1 MYCGSI
7 QINKPTTVSDLAR
20 VVKVYYTLKNSH
32 GVNLDYFY
40 SDVILS
46 LERHLNSLAEHRG
59 LNHYTALINS
69 GSDYNPELLVTA
81 IYVTEDRYC
90 DPGRIDD
97 TNDDLDSIVRSFLSI
112 VGYNLHD
119 AWVTYVDQLAKQQM
133 TDDDRTEIA
142 WLSFNIGQLKLEWEN
157 AHLQTQQRALRNKY
171 FENTGKYH
179 FQD

>member
-7 QINKPTTVSDLAR
+7 RLDQPTTVSDLAR
-20 VVKVYYTLKNSH
+20 VVKVYYMLTNSH
-32 GVNLDYFY
+32 GVKLDYFY
-40 SDVILS
+40 SDVILD
-46 LERHLNSLAEHRG
+46 LERHLNRLAESRG
-59 LNHYTALINS
+59 LKHYTALINS
-69 GSDYNPELLVTA
+69 GGDYNPELLVTA
-81 IYVTEDRYC
+81 IYVENDTYSIPDRISDC
-90 DPGRIDD
+90 
-97 TNDDLDSIVRSFLSI
+97 DLDDIVRSFLSI

-142 WLSFNIGQLKLEWEN
+142 WLSFNIGQLKLKWEN